1 MRDSWYVRTQFIH
14 PSLYALHSV
23 SNTHRYTIQSI
34 ELNILKFAH
43 SATIRIL
50 WFKQTNET
58 TTDFSDIGKQR
69 TVHSLHK
76 ATELQTSLFLF
87 SCGFF
92 LLCSSFSAKGRKL
105 WWCAILKRK
114 MSSLGSKPEPFR
126 HYYIYNDICTR
137 CFLCVWPFHRKQ
149 RKKKKDLIIMSFP
162 FR

>member
-1 MRDSWYVRTQFIH
+1 MFEPNLFT
-14 PSLYALHSV
+14 LHSMRFTL
-23 SNTHRYTIQSI
+23 SRTHIDILYKA
-34 ELNILKFAH
+34 LNWISWNSRIPH
-43 SATIRIL
+43 TGATIRIL

-87 SCGFF
+87 FHAVFF

-137 CFLCVWPFHRKQ
+137 CFLCVWPFHRKK